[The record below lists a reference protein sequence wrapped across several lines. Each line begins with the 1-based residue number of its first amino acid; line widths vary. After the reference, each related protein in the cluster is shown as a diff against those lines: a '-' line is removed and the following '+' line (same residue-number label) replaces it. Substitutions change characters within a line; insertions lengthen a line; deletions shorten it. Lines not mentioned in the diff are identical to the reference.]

1 MKIISSENTPFSQ
14 LESLNRG
21 VWTFT
26 SLLSDKSGY
35 IFLNEHLKRL
45 LAGADY
51 LFPAV
56 KWQENLP
63 ALREFLQK
71 EFVPSHYFRLSIA
84 EDTLIFTRKPHAPK
98 EPYVNLGNATSIKS
112 PHLIPAYVKNPNY
125 LIAEME
131 LREAKKRKCDDVLF
145 FDRGGNLTEAST
157 SNVFVVL
164 DEKTILTPK
173 ISSMVLDGVTR
184 RKLIELLKKEG
195 LVVIESDI
203 SKSELESSREI
214 WLTNAI
220 QGIRLVDRYEKISFV
235 KERSLYQD
243 VCLKFG
249 RFGEK
254 FNYE

>member
-1 MKIISSENTPFSQ
+1 MKIISSETTPFYQS
-14 LESLNRG
+14 ESLNRG

-26 SLLSDKSGY
+26 SFLSDKSGY

-51 LFPAV
+51 LFPEK
-56 KWQENLP
+56 KWPSNLL
-63 ALREFLQK
+63 AIEDFLRQ

-84 EDTLIFTRKPHAPK
+84 DDTLLFSKKPHTPK
-98 EPYVNLGNATSIKS
+98 GPYVNLGNATSTKA
-112 PHLIPAYVKNPNY
+112 PHLLPPWLKRPDY

-131 LREAKKRKCDDVLF
+131 LKEAAKRKCSDVIF
-145 FDRGGNLTEAST
+145 FDGQGNLTEAST
-157 SNVFVVL
+157 SNIFVAI

-173 ISSMVLDGVTR
+173 LSSMVLEGITR
-184 RKLIELLKKEG
+184 KKLMEFLKREG
-195 LVVIESDI
+195 FTVIESDI

-220 QGIRLVDRYEKISFV
+220 QGIRLVDCYEKINFV
-235 KERSLYQD
+235 KEKNLYQT